1 MTGKRIGLDTA
12 TRMASDADFSDRSD
26 PGGKTC
32 KWPADDGDPL
42 EELRRL
48 IRERK

>member
-1 MTGKRIGLDTA
+1 
-12 TRMASDADFSDRSD
+12 MASDADFSDRSD